1 VLIQPMVSGTE
12 VILGASR
19 EGDFGHLVMF
29 GLGGIY
35 TEVLKDVQFSL
46 APLSEDESLRMIRGI
61 RSYAILEGIRGEPGM
76 DIDVLADNAQ
86 RLSRLVH
93 DFPRIKEID
102 LNPIKGTGTDL
113 YAVDAR
119 IIIG

>member
-1 VLIQPMVSGTE
+1 
-12 VILGASR
+12 
-19 EGDFGHLVMF
+19 
-29 GLGGIY
+29 
-35 TEVLKDVQFSL
+35 
-46 APLSEDESLRMIRGI
+46 MIRGI

-76 DIDVLADNAQ
+76 DIDVLADNVQ

-93 DFPRIKEID
+93 DFSRIKEID

-113 YAVDAR
+113 FAVDAR